1 MKYYRDVDTGR
12 IVRKLEDSIHLE
24 YIFKGSTD
32 WIKTKYND
40 SYEREYWFGEGNTCL
55 FDISEEDAMSII
67 ASWEDSSQVNNLKE

>member
-1 MKYYRDVDTGR
+1 MKYYRDVDRGR
-12 IVRKLEDSIHLE
+12 IVRKPEEGMHLE
-24 YIFKGSTD
+24 YIFKGATD
-32 WIKTKYND
+32 WIKTTYNH